1 MLIAG
6 EPGSGKTM
14 LMQTLAAQISLA
26 GMRVIF
32 INPKGFDTLD
42 GLLEVVPDGER
53 IGLSEIEREGG
64 FFDPFRFVKQTPEG
78 RQVAAD
84 IATQHILAV
93 LGSRGTA
100 GLGFTQ
106 EQEIALISGM
116 REAAEQGATCVAHAL
131 SFVPDA
137 YVREQ
142 VLRQASDPL
151 FRLGIAGLDGKAP
164 EPFADSSKLL
174 LIEFD
179 RPLDLPEKGVQPSE
193 YTRTQRLAVAAV
205 RLVTRSA
212 MEILGTSGGGAL
224 FVDEAWMFLQSQE
237 GLAALQSLGR
247 LGRSQNILPVFAT
260 QRVDD
265 LLKDG
270 IDMQTY
276 LSRVFVLQLSDEKEA
291 AAALKLCQLEPRA
304 DRIAWLR
311 QAGPQRLEDG
321 KVVRGAMAVH
331 MDLDGRHAAVLI
343 SIPEWLRRTL
353 SSNPEEAKKRRAARQ
368 ARRLAGS
375 GSTTSAPPQP
385 E

>member
-1 MLIAG
+1 MLVAG

-14 LMQTLAAQISLA
+14 LMQTLASQISLA

-32 INPKGFDTLD
+32 VNPKGFDTLD

-64 FFDPFRFVKQTPEG
+64 FFDPFRFVKPTPEG

-106 EQEIALISGM
+106 DQEIALIAGM
-116 REAAEQGATCVAHAL
+116 REAAENGATCVAHAL
-131 SFVPDA
+131 SFVPDP
-137 YVREQ
+137 YVRDQ
-142 VLRQASDPL
+142 VLKQASDPL

-179 RPLDLPEKGVQPSE
+179 RPLDLPEKGTQPSE

-270 IDMQTY
+270 IDMQSY

-291 AAALKLCQLEPRA
+291 AAALKLCQLEPRP
-304 DRIAWLR
+304 DRIGWLR
-311 QAGPQRLEDG
+311 QAGPKRLEDG
-321 KVVRGAMAVH
+321 KVVRGAMGLH

-353 SSNPEEAKKRRAARQ
+353 SSNPEESRKRREARAARR
-368 ARRLAGS
+368 AS
-375 GSTTSAPPQP
+375 GES
-385 E
+385 